1 MRKTFMCVALAFMG
15 ALHTLAK
22 DVVDYVNP
30 LVGTESKFELSTGN
44 TYPAIAMPWGM
55 NFWMPQTGRMGD
67 GWAYVYWHDKIRG
80 FKQTHQPSPWIND
93 YGQFSIMPETGEPVF
108 DQDKRASWFSHKAEI
123 AKPYYYRVYLA
134 D

>member
-1 MRKTFMCVALAFMG
+1 MCVALAFMG

-67 GWAYVYWHDKIRG
+67 GWAYVYWHDDCKSYAPG
-80 FKQTHQPSPWIND
+80 FISGGFIYAK
-93 YGQFSIMPETGEPVF
+93 V
-108 DQDKRASWFSHKAEI
+108 RVC
-123 AKPYYYRVYLA
+123 AKP
-134 D
+134 